1 MTEIQFLASS
11 KPFSIPREMEESNGF
26 FFERGVSFFVNDLE
40 PYWIEIMQPFFTMPY
55 LYEATGLGSKN
66 FWRYIEHFMEVGDVI
81 ELYHIPVQNWYQD
94 SIRKM
99 MDNPQHISINIGSRT
114 YENGYGSFKLKE
126 KNWVEELAHRTL
138 VTEFGV
144 TTILRY

>member
-11 KPFSIPREMEESNGF
+11 KPFSIPREIEESNGF
-26 FFERGVSFFVNDLE
+26 FFERGVSFFVNNLD
-40 PYWIEIMQPFFTMPY
+40 PYWTEIMQPFFMMPY
-55 LYEATGLGSKN
+55 LFEVRGLGNKN
-66 FWRYIEHFMEVGDVI
+66 FWTYIEHFMEVGDVI
-81 ELYHIPVQNWYQD
+81 ELYHISVQNWYQD

-114 YENGYGSFKLKE
+114 YENAYGTFKLNK
-126 KNWVEELAHRTL
+126 KNWIEELSHRTL
-138 VTEFGV
+138 VTEYGI

>member
-11 KPFSIPREMEESNGF
+11 KPFSIPQEMEGINGF
-26 FFERGVSFFVNDLE
+26 FLERGVSFFVNDLDS
-40 PYWIEIMQPFFTMPY
+40 YWIGIMKPFFTMPY
-55 LYEATGLGSKN
+55 LYEAKGLGNKN
-66 FWRYIEHFMEVGDVI
+66 FWTYLEQFMEVGDVI

-99 MDNPQHISINIGSRT
+99 MDNPQPISINIGSRT
-114 YENGYGSFKLKE
+114 YENVYGTFMLRE
-126 KNWVEELAHRTL
+126 KNWVEQLSHRTL
-138 VTEFGV
+138 VTEYGI

>member
-11 KPFSIPREMEESNGF
+11 KPLSIPQLMEGNDGF
-26 FFERGVSFFVNDLE
+26 FLERGVGFFVNDLD

-55 LYEATGLGSKN
+55 LYEAAGLGNKN
-66 FWRYIEHFMEVGDVI
+66 FWTYLEHFMEIGDVI

-99 MDNPQHISINIGSRT
+99 MDYPQPIFINIGSRT
-114 YENGYGSFKLKE
+114 YENVYGTFRLKE
-126 KNWVEELAHRTL
+126 KNWVEELSHRTL
-138 VTEFGV
+138 VTEFGI